1 MQVYACCLSIYELW
15 LFPWVGWWFTWLVQ
29 HYFLD
34 CTSISSQDRITGIHI
49 AAAKSRHVNV
59 CCIKIDIIEHQR
71 YCQLHAT
78 KTIASIKQMI
88 LQKIPNSQKSWQN
101 LSWSTRLPFLPLQ
114 KSMHGSLG
122 TKQHGYH
129 AISIFSNS
137 LCPCKWSWLPSVWY
151 VFQIAQHAICP
162 EYNTILVWISYDF
175 TLPSP
180 SSCSFRWATCGAFPL
195 SFAAS
200 WGCIIIGWVLDC
212 CLC

>member
-129 AISIFSNS
+129 AISIFSNF
-137 LCPCKWSWLPSVWY
+137 LCPCIQSWLPSVWY
-151 VFQIAQHAICP
+151 IFRLPSMLYALSTTPYLSGSH
-162 EYNTILVWISYDF
+162 TILPCRLHLLALSDGLLVVPF
-175 TLPSP
+175 HCRLLLPG
-180 SSCSFRWATCGAFPL
+180 GA
-195 SFAAS
+195 
-200 WGCIIIGWVLDC
+200 
-212 CLC
+212 